1 MPTTRDASSTKLTRI
16 VKALIEDG
24 EKIPIVIPGIGSTL
38 AVLERLDDD
47 VLTVQPDDHPRMIM
61 HISNIMIQRD

>member
-1 MPTTRDASSTKLTRI
+1 MPTTRDTSNTRFTKI

-24 EKIPIVIPGIGSTL
+24 EKIPIVIPGIGTTL

-61 HISNIMIQRD
+61 HINSIMIQRD

>member
-1 MPTTRDASSTKLTRI
+1 MPTTRDTSTGKLAKI
-16 VKALIEDG
+16 VKAFIADG
-24 EKIPIVIPGIGSTL
+24 EKVSIVIPGIGATF

-61 HISNIMIQRD
+61 HINNIMIQRD

>member
-1 MPTTRDASSTKLTRI
+1 MPTTRDTATSKFAKI
-16 VKALIEDG
+16 VKALIEAG
-24 EKIPIVIPGIGSTL
+24 EKVQIVIPGIGTTL

-61 HISNIMIQRD
+61 HVNNIMVQRD